1 MNLPQIQK
9 KPANPDACLSEAITL
24 QERLHLI
31 GLLDQGLEPALA
43 DGLSGLFQDLSEQI
57 DKTVQSSN
65 LQCLNPQNSSNG
77 FHRIEINSE
86 SGETLG
92 WMNMLYF
99 NKTIPCYY
107 LIYVEVAPFFRKK
120 GLGSRIIDRFKQFL
134 IEKSA
139 LGILDNIIPKEDPT
153 FSLYQRSGW
162 QPLDDYIA
170 KPLPNNHYERYLI
183 YVPPGLRKRDFKNA
197 LPKMFYHLSRKR
209 EIMDMRD
216 NESMV
221 QQTLQEFRGLYQVL
235 QARSQAQTDHGKID
249 IESRFFYT
257 RFVIKLI
264 AFRRLIGDL
273 IGYTGGESIEQI
285 ILAPEIAAWPIQSY
299 VPAEWIR
306 AVPSISGDFELLAQL
321 PEALLRKPAVF
332 IESLPNYQR
341 LSLKSWLEKKG
352 TDRSPVFTI
361 GDLMDLGFDP
371 TRLKEITLKGRTYV
385 FERVQRKQW
394 TDIQKKQRLLDRL
407 KTLIASQTIQGTRM
421 KINPPLLWIS
431 DQGHTYILREKIA
444 AIHWEEALEQVQTQA
459 ALKPLN
465 RLIGLDKRITQTIQS
480 AMSCLSAALTLE
492 EQKEWRH
499 LSWFVSWNQ
508 GSNQPAL
515 VLDDSEPYFETVFLA

>member
-1 MNLPQIQK
+1 MNLPQTQK
-9 KPANPDACLSEAITL
+9 KPANPDVCLSEAVTL

-31 GLLDQGLEPALA
+31 GLLDQGLEPTLTN
-43 DGLSGLFQDLSEQI
+43 GLSGLFRDLSEQI

-65 LQCLNPQNSSNG
+65 LKCLNPQNSSNG

-86 SGETLG
+86 SNETLG

-134 IEKSA
+134 NDKSA

-153 FSLYQRSGW
+153 FSLYRRSGW
-162 QPLDDYIA
+162 QPLDDYMA
-170 KPLPNNHYERYLI
+170 APLLLQYERYLI
-183 YVPPGLRKRDFKNA
+183 YVPPGLRRRVLKDV
-197 LPKMFYHLSRKR
+197 LPKIFYHLSRKR
-209 EIMDMRD
+209 AILDMRD

-221 QQTLQEFRGLYQVL
+221 QQTLQEFRDLYQVL
-235 QARSQAQTDHGKID
+235 QTRSQVRTDHGKID
-249 IESRFFYT
+249 MESRFFFT

-285 ILAPEIAAWPIQSY
+285 TLAPEIAAWPIQSY
-299 VPAEWIR
+299 IPAEWIR
-306 AVPSISGDFELLAQL
+306 AVPSISGDFKLLAHL
-321 PEALLRKPAVF
+321 PGALLGKPAVF
-332 IESLPNYQR
+332 IEALPNYQR
-341 LSLKSWLEKKG
+341 PSLKSWLDKKG
-352 TDRSPVFTI
+352 VDRSPVITI

-371 TRLKEITLKGRTYV
+371 TRLKEITLKGQTYV
-385 FERVQRKQW
+385 FERVQRKQSIE
-394 TDIQKKQRLLDRL
+394 IQQKQRLLDRL
-407 KTLIASQTIQGTRM
+407 KTLMAPQTIQGTRM

-444 AIHWEEALEQVQTQA
+444 AIHWEEALDQVQTQD

-465 RLIGLDKRITQTIQS
+465 RLIGLDQRIKKTVQS
-480 AMSCLSAALTLE
+480 AMSCLSADLTLE

-499 LSWFVSWNQ
+499 LSWFVSWNRS
-508 GSNQPAL
+508 SNQPAL
-515 VLDDSEPYFETVFLA
+515 VLDDSEPYFESVFVA